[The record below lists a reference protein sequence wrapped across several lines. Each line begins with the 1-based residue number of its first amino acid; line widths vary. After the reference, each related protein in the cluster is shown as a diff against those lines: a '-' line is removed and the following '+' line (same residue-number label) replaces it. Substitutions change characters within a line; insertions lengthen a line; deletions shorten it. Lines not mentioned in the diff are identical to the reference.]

1 MSGNRKIDRSL
12 VGQLVLMAAGTF
24 AFGYMLVPLYDVFC
38 DITGLGGR
46 TNESS
51 VAVTESP
58 DTTRSV
64 TVEFVTTVNE
74 YAPWEFKPTIAKL
87 DVHPGKLYDTTFLA
101 RNLTSSTII
110 GQAVPSVSPS
120 AAASHFKKTECFCFT
135 AQAFE
140 PAESKNM
147 PVQFMI
153 DRDLPGYI
161 DTITLSYTFF
171 RNDTVAATR
180 VDRAPGY

>member
-1 MSGNRKIDRSL
+1 MSEHRKIDRSL
-12 VGQLVLMAAGTF
+12 VGQLLLMAAGTF

-51 VAVTESP
+51 AAVTESP
-58 DTTRSV
+58 DTTRTI
-64 TVEFVTTVNE
+64 TVQFVTTVNE
-74 YAPWEFKPTIAKL
+74 YAPWEFEPTIAKIN
-87 DVHPGKLYDTTFLA
+87 VHPGKLYDTTFFA
-101 RNLTSSTII
+101 RNLTDSPII
-110 GQAVPSVSPS
+110 GQAVPSVTPT

-147 PVQFMI
+147 PVQFLI
-153 DRDLPGYI
+153 DRDLPTYI

-180 VDRAPGY
+180 ANRALGY